1 MQNQIDIS
9 TIKRN
14 FQIVLADEPPVFD
27 PVNPALIKEF
37 NDCENL
43 PSLLPEEH
51 VRRKAVK
58 TGGRGLGKIID
69 ISRAGQEAI
78 SACQL
83 VGLQDIA
90 AKLVPM
96 TKSIFRA
103 SSVTSLFACFLDGV
117 DAEFSDNYIVLE
129 PAYYLSTKTNRDKSH
144 LLSQIEDIKGICRA
158 IPDEHIRKYD
168 LCDVVNDIHFA
179 KVVNFSVYALALVH
193 GWLHCNHS
201 LDVETLKQSLVEL
214 GYGIDTTH

>member
-78 SACQL
+78 SACLL
-83 VGLQDIA
+83 VELDDIA

-96 TKSIFRA
+96 TKSIVRE
-103 SSVTSLFACFLDGV
+103 SSVATLFACFLDGV

-129 PAYYLSTKTNRDKSH
+129 PAYYLSSRENRDNAH
-144 LLSQIEDIKGICRA
+144 LLSQIEDIKAICGA
-158 IPDEHIRKYD
+158 IPDGHIRKYN

>member
-1 MQNQIDIS
+1 MQNQTDRYA
-9 TIKRN
+9 IKRN
-14 FQIVLADEPPVFD
+14 FQIVLANEPPVFD
-27 PVNPALIKEF
+27 PVNAALIKEF
-37 NDCENL
+37 NDYENL

-58 TGGRGLGKIID
+58 TGGRGSGEIID

-83 VGLQDIA
+83 VELDDVA

-96 TKSIFRA
+96 TKSIVCA
-103 SSVTSLFACFLDGV
+103 DSITTLFGIFLDGV
-117 DAEFSDNYIVLE
+117 DAEFSDNYIVLD
-129 PAYYLSTKTNRDKSH
+129 PAYYLSTMTNRENSH
-144 LLSQIEDIKGICRA
+144 LLSQIEGITSLCGA
-158 IPDEHIRKYD
+158 IPDEHIRKYN

-179 KVVNFSVYALALVH
+179 RVVNYSVYALALVH
-193 GWLHCNHS
+193 GWDHCNRS
-201 LDVETLKQSLVEL
+201 LDVQTLKQSLVEL

>member
-1 MQNQIDIS
+1 MKNQTIS
-9 TIKRN
+9 AIKRN

-27 PVNPALIKEF
+27 PVNTAVIKEF
-37 NDCENL
+37 NDYENL

-58 TGGRGLGKIID
+58 TGGRGFGEIID

-78 SACQL
+78 SACQF

-96 TKSIFRA
+96 TKSIVCA
-103 SSVTSLFACFLDGV
+103 DSVTSLFACFLDGV
-117 DAEFSDNYIVLE
+117 DAEFTDNYIVLE
-129 PAYYLSTKTNRDKSH
+129 PAYYLSTKTGRSKSS
-144 LLSQIEDIKGICRA
+144 LLSQIEEIKAICCA
-158 IPDEHIRKYD
+158 IPDGHIRKYD
-168 LCDVVNDIHFA
+168 LRDVVNDIHFA
-179 KVVNFSVYALALVH
+179 MVVNYSVYALALLH
-193 GWLHCNHS
+193 GWLHCNRS
-201 LDVETLKQSLVEL
+201 LDVETLKQTLIEL